1 MRAYQRCKLSLVR
14 AAKCETVEELNRMT
28 VINKGT
34 RQDVFDGKL
43 PTKAVKEEKT
53 PFAKVENEVLEQG
66 QLEIRTIKMASSSS
80 QATIVVNLSS
90 NGNPAGD
97 WESATRVFE
106 QNPKA
111 TMAMIMGSM
120 YALHVTVGARKAN
133 EFVEK
138 LVERMSLEEVAMVN
152 GSGATTLSIA
162 AAIGNTDAVKL
173 LVCKNP
179 DLPNILGMDGG
190 FPIHRAAQFGHRE
203 TLLYLLQVTK
213 AEYPELAKKKDFGL
227 ESPLCSIAVMHSA
240 FFSSSELTLRD
251 RLIDSCVPSTLSLEN
266 VANNSNRGDVENT
279 ANKSQASILPR
290 VKQIH
295 EMKLMHGEALKLV
308 ELLCMHAADLD
319 PSGAVNIFKHP
330 VFMAGTHE
338 ILRHHKV
345 FSLISRISHE
355 QKLIVADN
363 MDNFSNNMLHLVG
376 NLAPPDQLNRV
387 YGVALQMQ
395 RELQWEVENVV
406 PNFYQDA
413 RNIERKT
420 PRIVFTEEYEELVKE
435 GERWMKDAANSCSVV
450 AALIATVVF
459 AAAITVLGGTN
470 GDSEFLVFKS
480 EKAFVI
486 FAMSDAP
493 SLFSSTAAIL
503 MFLSMLT
510 ARYVEDDFLQ
520 ALPKRLIMGLLT
532 LFISITTMMIAF
544 SSTLYLVFGEAKTW
558 ILVCVAEST
567 RVLVTLFIYLQF
579 RLLVDMFYSTYGHG
593 IFGKRSEKPL
603 Y

>member
-1 MRAYQRCKLSLVR
+1 
-14 AAKCETVEELNRMT
+14 
-28 VINKGT
+28 
-34 RQDVFDGKL
+34 
-43 PTKAVKEEKT
+43 
-53 PFAKVENEVLEQG
+53 
-66 QLEIRTIKMASSSS
+66 
-80 QATIVVNLSS
+80 
-90 NGNPAGD
+90 
-97 WESATRVFE
+97 
-106 QNPKA
+106 
-111 TMAMIMGSM
+111 
-120 YALHVTVGARKAN
+120 
-133 EFVEK
+133 
-138 LVERMSLEEVAMVN
+138 
-152 GSGATTLSIA
+152 
-162 AAIGNTDAVKL
+162 
-173 LVCKNP
+173 
-179 DLPNILGMDGG
+179 
-190 FPIHRAAQFGHRE
+190 
-203 TLLYLLQVTK
+203 
-213 AEYPELAKKKDFGL
+213 
-227 ESPLCSIAVMHSA
+227 MHSA
-240 FFSSSELTLRD
+240 SFSSSELTLRD

-266 VANNSNRGDVENT
+266 VANNSNRGDIENP
-279 ANKSQASILPR
+279 ANKSQASICSWFLHFTRINFSSVPQ

-330 VFMAGTHE
+330 VFVAGTHGIPE
-338 ILRHHKV
+338 IVEKIRESFPVAVQFYDNEGCNPFQRAVLFRHHKV

-376 NLAPPDQLNRV
+376 NLAPPDQLNNV
-387 YGVALQMQ
+387 YGAALQMQ
-395 RELQWEVENVV
+395 RELQWEVEKVV
-406 PNFYQDA
+406 PNIYQDA

-420 PRIVFTEEYEELVKE
+420 PRMVFTEEYKELVKE

-480 EKAFVI
+480 ESAFVI
-486 FAMSDAP
+486 FAMSDAL

-579 RLLVDMFYSTYGHG
+579 PLLVDMFYSTYGHG

>member
-1 MRAYQRCKLSLVR
+1 MSTSTAEIFLVEVHAACKH
-14 AAKCETVEELNRMT
+14 VEAR
-28 VINKGT
+28 II
-34 RQDVFDGKL
+34 
-43 PTKAVKEEKT
+43 
-53 PFAKVENEVLEQG
+53 KV
-66 QLEIRTIKMASSSS
+66 ASSSS
-80 QATIVVNLSS
+80 QATTVVNLSS
-90 NGNPAGD
+90 NGNPAGNNAYLRPTLHLTLYKAALTGD

-111 TMAMIMGSM
+111 ATAMIMGSM
-120 YALHVTVGARKAN
+120 YALHVAVGARKAN

-162 AAIGNTDAVKL
+162 AAIGNTDVVKL

-179 DLPNILGMDGG
+179 DLPNIRGMDGG

-213 AEYPELAKKKDFGL
+213 AEVQPSPYEKLLVIVIVKNFNIELNML
-227 ESPLCSIAVMHSA
+227 WC
-240 FFSSSELTLRD
+240 
-251 RLIDSCVPSTLSLEN
+251 
-266 VANNSNRGDVENT
+266 
-279 ANKSQASILPR
+279 
-290 VKQIH
+290 
-295 EMKLMHGEALKLV
+295 GEA
-308 ELLCMHAADLD
+308 ETDYR
-319 PSGAVNIFKHP
+319 
-330 VFMAGTHE
+330 THE
-338 ILRHHKV
+338 IPEIVEKIRESFQVAVQFYDNEGCNPFQRAVLFRHHKV
-345 FSLISRISHE
+345 FSLISRIIHE

-363 MDNFSNNMLHLVG
+363 MDNFSNNMLHLVE
-376 NLAPPDQLNRV
+376 NLSPPDQLNRV
-387 YGVALQMQ
+387 YGAALQMQ

-406 PNFYQDA
+406 PNIYQDA
-413 RNIERKT
+413 RNIERKA
-420 PRIVFTEEYEELVKE
+420 PRIVFTEEYKELVKE
-435 GERWMKDAANSCSVV
+435 GERWMKDATNSCSVV

-470 GDSEFLVFKS
+470 GDIEFLVFKS

-493 SLFSSTAAIL
+493 SLFSSTSAIL

-544 SSTLYLVFGEAKTW
+544 SSTLYLVFGEAKGEFGWAVRLPVLSVKTA
-558 ILVCVAEST
+558 VA
-567 RVLVTLFIYLQF
+567 V
-579 RLLVDMFYSTYGHG
+579 RLDTVA
-593 IFGKRSEKPL
+593 
-603 Y
+603 

>member
-1 MRAYQRCKLSLVR
+1 
-14 AAKCETVEELNRMT
+14 
-28 VINKGT
+28 
-34 RQDVFDGKL
+34 
-43 PTKAVKEEKT
+43 
-53 PFAKVENEVLEQG
+53 
-66 QLEIRTIKMASSSS
+66 
-80 QATIVVNLSS
+80 
-90 NGNPAGD
+90 
-97 WESATRVFE
+97 
-106 QNPKA
+106 
-111 TMAMIMGSM
+111 
-120 YALHVTVGARKAN
+120 
-133 EFVEK
+133 
-138 LVERMSLEEVAMVN
+138 
-152 GSGATTLSIA
+152 
-162 AAIGNTDAVKL
+162 
-173 LVCKNP
+173 
-179 DLPNILGMDGG
+179 
-190 FPIHRAAQFGHRE
+190 
-203 TLLYLLQVTK
+203 
-213 AEYPELAKKKDFGL
+213 
-227 ESPLCSIAVMHSA
+227 MHSA

-251 RLIDSCVPSTLSLEN
+251 RIIDSCVPSTLSLEN
-266 VANNSNRGDVENT
+266 VANNSNRGDIENP
-279 ANKSQASILPR
+279 ANKSHASICSWFLHFTRINFSSVPR

-330 VFMAGTHE
+330 VFVAGTHGNPE
-338 ILRHHKV
+338 LVEKIRESFPVAVQFYDNEGCNPFQRAVLFRHHKV

-363 MDNFSNNMLHLVG
+363 MDNFSNNMLHLIG

-387 YGVALQMQ
+387 YGAAQQMQ
-395 RELQWEVENVV
+395 RELQWEVEKVV
-406 PNFYQDA
+406 PNIYQDA

-420 PRIVFTEEYEELVKE
+420 PRMVFTEEYKELVKE

-486 FAMSDAP
+486 FAMSDAL
-493 SLFSSTAAIL
+493 SLFSSTATIL

-510 ARYVEDDFLQ
+510 ARYIEDDFLQ

-558 ILVCVAEST
+558 ILVCVAESI
-567 RVLVTLFIYLQF
+567 RVLVTLFIYLPF
-579 RLLVDMFYSTYGHG
+579 PLLVDMFYSTYGHG

>member
-1 MRAYQRCKLSLVR
+1 MGSYLV
-14 AAKCETVEELNRMT
+14 AN
-28 VINKGT
+28 
-34 RQDVFDGKL
+34 
-43 PTKAVKEEKT
+43 
-53 PFAKVENEVLEQG
+53 KVEQ
-66 QLEIRTIKMASSSS
+66 
-80 QATIVVNLSS
+80 
-90 NGNPAGD
+90 
-97 WESATRVFE
+97 
-106 QNPKA
+106 
-111 TMAMIMGSM
+111 
-120 YALHVTVGARKAN
+120 
-133 EFVEK
+133 
-138 LVERMSLEEVAMVN
+138 
-152 GSGATTLSIA
+152 
-162 AAIGNTDAVKL
+162 
-173 LVCKNP
+173 
-179 DLPNILGMDGG
+179 
-190 FPIHRAAQFGHRE
+190 
-203 TLLYLLQVTK
+203 YL
-213 AEYPELAKKKDFGL
+213 ELAKKKDFGL

-266 VANNSNRGDVENT
+266 VANNSNRGDIENP

-330 VFMAGTHE
+330 VFVAGTHGIPE
-338 ILRHHKV
+338 IVEKIRESFPVAVQFYDNEGCNPFQRAVLFRHHKV

-363 MDNFSNNMLHLVG
+363 MDNFSNKMLHLVG

-387 YGVALQMQ
+387 YGAALQMQ
-395 RELQWEVENVV
+395 RELQWEVEKVV
-406 PNFYQDA
+406 PNIYQDA

-420 PRIVFTEEYEELVKE
+420 PRMVFTEEYKELVKE

-470 GDSEFLVFKS
+470 GDSKFLVFKS

-486 FAMSDAP
+486 FAMSDAL
-493 SLFSSTAAIL
+493 SLFSSTTAIL

-579 RLLVDMFYSTYGHG
+579 PLLVDMFYSTYGHG

>member
-1 MRAYQRCKLSLVR
+1 MPPMGMAPSVPPMRKAPLVPPMLHQGNNAYLRPTLHLTLYK
-14 AAKCETVEELNRMT
+14 AALT
-28 VINKGT
+28 
-34 RQDVFDGKL
+34 
-43 PTKAVKEEKT
+43 
-53 PFAKVENEVLEQG
+53 
-66 QLEIRTIKMASSSS
+66 
-80 QATIVVNLSS
+80 
-90 NGNPAGD
+90 GD

-111 TMAMIMGSM
+111 ATAMIMGSM
-120 YALHVTVGARKAN
+120 YALHVAVVARKAN
-133 EFVEK
+133 EFVKK

-162 AAIGNTDAVKL
+162 AAIGSTDAVKL
-173 LVCKNP
+173 LV
-179 DLPNILGMDGG
+179 
-190 FPIHRAAQFGHRE
+190 
-203 TLLYLLQVTK
+203 YLVANKVEQYL
-213 AEYPELAKKKDFGL
+213 ELAKKKDFGL

-266 VANNSNRGDVENT
+266 VANNSNRGDIENP

-330 VFMAGTHE
+330 VFVAGTHGIPE
-338 ILRHHKV
+338 IVEKIRESFPVAVQFYDNEGCNPFQRAVLFRHHKV

-363 MDNFSNNMLHLVG
+363 MDNFSNKMLHLVG

-387 YGVALQMQ
+387 YGAALQMQ
-395 RELQWEVENVV
+395 RELQWEVEKVV
-406 PNFYQDA
+406 PNIYQDA

-420 PRIVFTEEYEELVKE
+420 PRMVFTEEYKELVKE

-470 GDSEFLVFKS
+470 GDSKFLVFKS

-486 FAMSDAP
+486 FAMSDAL
-493 SLFSSTAAIL
+493 SLFSSTTAIL

-579 RLLVDMFYSTYGHG
+579 PLLVDMFYSTYGHG

>member
-1 MRAYQRCKLSLVR
+1 
-14 AAKCETVEELNRMT
+14 
-28 VINKGT
+28 
-34 RQDVFDGKL
+34 
-43 PTKAVKEEKT
+43 
-53 PFAKVENEVLEQG
+53 
-66 QLEIRTIKMASSSS
+66 
-80 QATIVVNLSS
+80 
-90 NGNPAGD
+90 
-97 WESATRVFE
+97 
-106 QNPKA
+106 
-111 TMAMIMGSM
+111 
-120 YALHVTVGARKAN
+120 
-133 EFVEK
+133 
-138 LVERMSLEEVAMVN
+138 
-152 GSGATTLSIA
+152 
-162 AAIGNTDAVKL
+162 
-173 LVCKNP
+173 
-179 DLPNILGMDGG
+179 
-190 FPIHRAAQFGHRE
+190 
-203 TLLYLLQVTK
+203 
-213 AEYPELAKKKDFGL
+213 
-227 ESPLCSIAVMHSA
+227 MHSA

-266 VANNSNRGDVENT
+266 VANNSNRGDIENP
-279 ANKSQASILPR
+279 ANKSQASICSWFLHFTRINFSSVPR

-308 ELLCMHAADLD
+308 ELLCMYAADLD

-330 VFMAGTHE
+330 VFVAGTHGIPE
-338 ILRHHKV
+338 IVEKIRESFPVAVH
-345 FSLISRISHE
+345 HE

-387 YGVALQMQ
+387 YGAALQMQ
-395 RELQWEVENVV
+395 RELRWEVEKVV
-406 PNFYQDA
+406 PNIYQDA

-420 PRIVFTEEYEELVKE
+420 PRMVFTEEYKELVKE

-459 AAAITVLGGTN
+459 TAAITVLGGTN

-486 FAMSDAP
+486 FAMSDAL

-544 SSTLYLVFGEAKTW
+544 SSTLYLVFGGAKTW

-579 RLLVDMFYSTYGHG
+579 PLLVDMFYSTYGHG
-593 IFGKRSEKPL
+593 IFGKSSEKPL

>member
-1 MRAYQRCKLSLVR
+1 
-14 AAKCETVEELNRMT
+14 
-28 VINKGT
+28 
-34 RQDVFDGKL
+34 
-43 PTKAVKEEKT
+43 
-53 PFAKVENEVLEQG
+53 
-66 QLEIRTIKMASSSS
+66 
-80 QATIVVNLSS
+80 
-90 NGNPAGD
+90 
-97 WESATRVFE
+97 
-106 QNPKA
+106 
-111 TMAMIMGSM
+111 
-120 YALHVTVGARKAN
+120 
-133 EFVEK
+133 
-138 LVERMSLEEVAMVN
+138 
-152 GSGATTLSIA
+152 
-162 AAIGNTDAVKL
+162 
-173 LVCKNP
+173 
-179 DLPNILGMDGG
+179 
-190 FPIHRAAQFGHRE
+190 
-203 TLLYLLQVTK
+203 
-213 AEYPELAKKKDFGL
+213 
-227 ESPLCSIAVMHSA
+227 MHSA

-266 VANNSNRGDVENT
+266 VANNSNRGDIENP
-279 ANKSQASILPR
+279 ANKSQASICSWFLHFTRINFSSVPR

-308 ELLCMHAADLD
+308 ELLCMYAADLD

-330 VFMAGTHE
+330 VFVAGTHGIPE
-338 ILRHHKV
+338 IDNEGCNPFQRAVLFRHHKV

-387 YGVALQMQ
+387 YGAALQMQ
-395 RELQWEVENVV
+395 RELRWEVEKVV
-406 PNFYQDA
+406 PNIYQDA

-420 PRIVFTEEYEELVKE
+420 PRMVFTEEYKELVKE

-459 AAAITVLGGTN
+459 TAAITVLGGTN

-486 FAMSDAP
+486 FAMSDAL

-544 SSTLYLVFGEAKTW
+544 SSTLYLVFGGAKTW

-579 RLLVDMFYSTYGHG
+579 PLLVDMFYSTYGHG
-593 IFGKRSEKPL
+593 IFGKSSEKPL